1 MGIFSQNYR
10 PGFNNYTVEAAE
22 GYGGPGAD
30 SKIMLECYQNDMALF
45 EGLIAS
51 DFHAAYAAINGSVT
65 ESTVITE
72 GAIGDFFKKIK
83 EMFLKLIEKIKG
95 LVKSF
100 MIKFVAV
107 FIRDNK
113 QLVRKYHKQVMANL
127 NDRTKKMDEMT
138 FKAHEYV
145 IREDGSMADF
155 NKLVAEF
162 TKDDTLMED
171 AYKKRAQFKTSQQI
185 NDLRDNVEDYA
196 VEKLNQM
203 FDLSINSISEL
214 KSALLED
221 ALGEVTEITGYTDSL
236 NRDIETALTN
246 GSKTINALKRGQSKT
261 ESMCKKNIKFA
272 EDEQKKADKLKE
284 GETLYGYDASTASAY
299 TSYFYKLATID
310 QTWMTAFIGVELEYV
325 KVALKEARSVYIK
338 AAARRAVKED
348 AVLFDMIDEASNYE
362 VDTMFESEDYKDVPE
377 EEIENDINQVVD
389 DIADERC
396 R

>member
-45 EGLIAS
+45 EGLIS
-51 DFHAAYAAINGSVT
+51 NDFRAAYATINGSVT

-83 EMFLKLIEKIKG
+83 EMFLRLIEKIKG

-100 MIKFVAV
+100 MTKFVAV
-107 FIRDNK
+107 FIKDNK
-113 QLVRKYHKQVMANL
+113 ELVRKYHKQVMGNL
-127 NDRTKKMDEMT
+127 NDKTKKMEDMT
-138 FKAHEYV
+138 FKMH
-145 IREDGSMADF
+145 
-155 NKLVAEF
+155 K
-162 TKDDTLMED
+162 
-171 AYKKRAQFKTSQQI
+171 
-185 NDLRDNVEDYA
+185 NVYELEG
-196 VEKLNQM
+196 VPN
-203 FDLSINSISEL
+203 ISEL
-214 KSALLED
+214 TGRVPSMFEEIKKDYA
-221 ALGEVTEITGYTDSL
+221 EVTGTVEEINKAKDEMEDQLIDELNKGFDESSIDSL
-236 NRDIETALTN
+236 TQLKQALIKEMIGDVEEFEGYSSSFNTKIETLLTN
-246 GSKTINALKRGQSKT
+246 ASTTLRNAKKAQDDAERK
-261 ESMCKKNIKFA
+261 CKKNITLA
-272 EDEQKKADKLKE
+272 EAEQKKADKLKD
-284 GETLYGYDASTASAY
+284 GETLNGLDASTASAY
-299 TSYFYKLATID
+299 TGLLYKAATLD
-310 QTWMTAFIGVELEYV
+310 QQTVSALMGATLE
-325 KVALKEARSVYIK
+325 ALKIGLKDCRAVYIK

-377 EEIENDINQVVD
+377 EEVESDINQVVD

>member
-45 EGLIAS
+45 EGLISS

-100 MIKFVAV
+100 MTKFVAV
-107 FIRDNK
+107 FIKDNK
-113 QLVRKYHKQVMANL
+113 ELVKKYHKQVMANL
-127 NDRTKKMDEMT
+127 NDKTKKMNEMT
-138 FKAHEYV
+138 FKMHKNVYESDY
-145 IREDGSMADF
+145 INIITIKDF
-155 NKLVAEF
+155 DLLYDKTMKETRGITDAQKFNDMK
-162 TKDDTLMED
+162 DTLEEE
-171 AYKKRAQFKTSQQI
+171 TI
-185 NDLRDNVEDYA
+185 NDLNKILDENITSLSELRASAIKSSLGEEEEFEGYTS
-196 VEKLNQM
+196 KLNT
-203 FDLSINSISEL
+203 FIEKTLSESSTTL
-214 KSALLED
+214 KSAKSAQDE
-221 ALGEVTEITGYTDSL
+221 AE
-236 NRDIETALTN
+236 R
-246 GSKTINALKRGQSKT
+246 K
-261 ESMCKKNIKFA
+261 CKKVVNSA
-272 EDEQKKADKLKE
+272 ESEQKKASNLKN
-284 GETLYGYDASTASAY
+284 GELLYMYDSTQASAY
-299 TSYFYKLATID
+299 TALMYKAATLD
-310 QTWMTAFIGVELEYV
+310 QQVVTSLMGAQLEAL
-325 KVALKEARSVYIK
+325 KVALKDCRAVYIK
-338 AAARRAVKED
+338 AAARRAVRED
-348 AVLFDMIDEASNYE
+348 ALLFDMIDEASNYE

-377 EEIENDINQVVD
+377 EEVESDINQVVD